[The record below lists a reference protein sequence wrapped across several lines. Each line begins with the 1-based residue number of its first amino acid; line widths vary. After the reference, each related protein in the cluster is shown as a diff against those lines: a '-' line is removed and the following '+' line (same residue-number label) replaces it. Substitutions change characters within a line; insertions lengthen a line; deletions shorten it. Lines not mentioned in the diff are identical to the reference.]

1 MARPARH
8 PPPSRESGIDAGLP
22 PRDDGGM
29 TTTRRACLA
38 MLAAVAAGP
47 VRVLAQER
55 RHSRQFPAAELGELE
70 GPDREAWQK
79 PDAIMDALGI
89 YDGSSVA
96 DLGAGGGWFTVRLA
110 RRVGPTGI
118 VYAQDIQK
126 PMIESMERRFRR
138 EGLRN
143 VTTVLGTP
151 DDPKLPAP
159 VDAVL
164 IVGVYGEL
172 ARPVE
177 LLKNV
182 RTSLRPA
189 GRVGIVDFRKDGLGP
204 GPDLIEERVDEAV
217 VIKDA
222 EAAGLRLID
231 RSTALPFQYLLIF
244 GDAGWAPAQLQP
256 GRPRPTA

>member
-1 MARPARH
+1 M
-8 PPPSRESGIDAGLP
+8 I
-22 PRDDGGM
+22 
-29 TTTRRACLA
+29 TTRRACLA
-38 MLAAVAAGP
+38 MLSAVAAGP
-47 VRVLAQER
+47 VQALAQER
-55 RHSRQFPAAELGELE
+55 RHSQQFPAAELGELE

-89 YDGSSVA
+89 YDGSTVA

-110 RRVGPTGI
+110 RRVGPTGR

-143 VTTVLGTP
+143 VMTVLGTP
-151 DDPKLPAP
+151 EDPKLPAP

-172 ARPVE
+172 GQPVE
-177 LLKNV
+177 LLRNV
-182 RTSLRPA
+182 RKSLRPA

-204 GPDLIEERVDEAV
+204 GPPLEERVDEAV

-222 EAAGLRLID
+222 EQAGLHRIVQP
-231 RSTALPFQYLLIF
+231 TPLPFQYLLIF
-244 GDAGWAPAQLQP
+244 GK
-256 GRPRPTA
+256 

>member
-1 MARPARH
+1 
-8 PPPSRESGIDAGLP
+8 
-22 PRDDGGM
+22 
-29 TTTRRACLA
+29 
-38 MLAAVAAGP
+38 MLSAVAACP
-47 VRVLAQER
+47 LQALAQER
-55 RHSRQFPAAELGELE
+55 RHSRQFPPAQLGELE

-89 YDGSSVA
+89 YDGSTVA

-110 RRVGPTGI
+110 RRVGPTGR

-143 VTTVLGTP
+143 VMTVLGTP
-151 DDPKLPAP
+151 EDPKLPAP

-172 ARPVE
+172 GQPVE
-177 LLKNV
+177 LLKHV
-182 RTSLRPA
+182 RKSLRPA

-204 GPDLIEERVDEAV
+204 GPPLEERVDEAV

-222 EAAGLRLID
+222 EQAGLRRIVQP
-231 RSTALPFQYLLIF
+231 TPLPFQYLLIF
-244 GDAGWAPAQLQP
+244 G
-256 GRPRPTA
+256 T

>member
-1 MARPARH
+1 VP
-8 PPPSRESGIDAGLP
+8 
-22 PRDDGGM
+22 
-29 TTTRRACLA
+29 TRRSCLTLLSGLVA
-38 MLAAVAAGP
+38 FPGAA
-47 VRVLAQER
+47 LAQER
-55 RHSRQFPAAELGELE
+55 RHSRQFPPDKLGELE
-70 GPDREAWQK
+70 GPDRETWQK

-110 RRVGPTGI
+110 RRVGPTGR

-151 DDPKLPAP
+151 EDPNLPAL

-164 IVGVYGEL
+164 IVGVYGEVVQ
-172 ARPVE
+172 PVE
-177 LLKNV
+177 FLQNV
-182 RTSLRPA
+182 RNTLRPT
-189 GRVGIVDFRKDGLGP
+189 GRVGVVDFRKDGLGP
-204 GPDLIEERVDEAV
+204 GPPLEDRVDEAV

-222 EAAGLRLID
+222 AQAGLRRIN
-231 RSTALPFQYLLIF
+231 RPTPLPFQYLLIF
-244 GDAGWAPAQLQP
+244 GK
-256 GRPRPTA
+256 

>member
-1 MARPARH
+1 MDP
-8 PPPSRESGIDAGLP
+8 
-22 PRDDGGM
+22 
-29 TTTRRACLA
+29 TRRSCLTLISGLIA
-38 MLAAVAAGP
+38 LPGAAF
-47 VRVLAQER
+47 AQER
-55 RHSRQFPAAELGELE
+55 RHSRQFPPDKLGELE
-70 GPDREAWQK
+70 GPDRETWQK

-110 RRVGPTGI
+110 RRVGPTGR

-151 DDPKLPAP
+151 EDPKLPAP

-164 IVGVYGEL
+164 IVGVYGEVGQ
-172 ARPVE
+172 PVE

-182 RTSLRPA
+182 RSSLRPG
-189 GRVGIVDFRKDGLGP
+189 GRVGVVDFKKDGFGP
-204 GPDLIEERVDEAV
+204 GPDTREERVDEAV

-222 EAAGLRLID
+222 EQAGLRRIN
-231 RSTALPFQYLLIF
+231 RPTPLPFQYLLIF
-244 GDAGWAPAQLQP
+244 GK
-256 GRPRPTA
+256 

>member
-1 MARPARH
+1 VERRP
-8 PPPSRESGIDAGLP
+8 G
-22 PRDDGGM
+22 DDGGVSP
-29 TTTRRACLA
+29 TRRSCLA
-38 MLAAVAAGP
+38 LLSALAAYPAGA
-47 VRVLAQER
+47 LAQER
-55 RHSRQFPAAELGELE
+55 RHSRQFPPENLGELE

-79 PDAIMDALGI
+79 PDVIMDALGI
-89 YDGSSVA
+89 YDGSTVA

-110 RRVGPTGI
+110 RRVGPTGR

-143 VTTVLGTP
+143 VTTVLGTQE
-151 DDPKLPAP
+151 DPKLPAP

-172 ARPVE
+172 SQPVE

-182 RTSLRPA
+182 RKSLRPT
-189 GRVGIVDFRKDGLGP
+189 GRLGVVDFRKDGLGP
-204 GPDLIEERVDEAV
+204 GPPMEERVDEAV

-222 EAAGLRLID
+222 EQAGLRRIV
-231 RSTALPFQYLLIF
+231 RPTPLPFQFLLIF
-244 GDAGWAPAQLQP
+244 GK
-256 GRPRPTA
+256 